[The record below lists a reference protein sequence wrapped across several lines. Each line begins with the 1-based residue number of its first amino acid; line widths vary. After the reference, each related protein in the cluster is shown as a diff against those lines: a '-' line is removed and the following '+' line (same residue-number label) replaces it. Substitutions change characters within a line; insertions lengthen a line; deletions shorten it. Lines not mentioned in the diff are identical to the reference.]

1 MVKSGRRGKGF
12 PPGAPATLFDPA
24 VAVADDHH
32 DDEHYHHNDHDHQ
45 DHHDDDQNFRAF
57 KWKTPLGAVE
67 FAVSVY
73 LSI

>member
-12 PPGAPATLFDPA
+12 PPGKPATLFDPA

-45 DHHDDDQNFRAF
+45 DHHDDEHHDHNDDHDHHYDYDDS
-57 KWKTPLGAVE
+57 KH
-67 FAVSVY
+67 
-73 LSI
+73 